1 MEKSSYRFQKKEANF
16 SVKMASL
23 KVIFASVI
31 LSAFVISCQANVENP
46 RILVLLDNLAIKET
60 HSIFFKNLDAMG
72 FKLTYKVADDASI
85 VLKKYGSFLYDHL
98 ILFSPS
104 VEEFGGALNV
114 DGVTEFI
121 DAGGNVLI
129 AGSSLTGD
137 ILREIAR

>member
-1 MEKSSYRFQKKEANF
+1 M
-16 SVKMASL
+16 
-23 KVIFASVI
+23 
-31 LSAFVISCQANVENP
+31 ENP